1 MPLSTDEQVVQT
13 SKGIVATLQAIA
25 GPHPGFRPVHARGAL
40 FSGTFTPTPTAAS
53 LSSAQH
59 LNSPSTPI
67 TVRFS
72 SSTGIPDI
80 PDTDPQAN
88 PRGFAIRFHLGGR
101 KHTDVIAHS
110 TPFFPTRTGEDFLA
124 FLRAA
129 GASQGA
135 AEHPTPVEQFLA
147 QHPETLAFLG
157 APKPSPASFARE
169 KFWGVTALKFVK
181 EGAADTYFRY
191 QVEPVA
197 GVETL
202 DEAALKDKPADYLF
216 AELPKR
222 VEAGPVEFKLMAQLA
237 EEGDV
242 VDNATVHWPESRKV
256 VELGIIKVEALVDE
270 AEQAPEQKKIIF
282 DPIPRV
288 EGIEPSGDPLLDV
301 RASVYL
307 ISGRERRVA

>member
-1 MPLSTDEQVVQT
+1 M
-13 SKGIVATLQAIA
+13 
-25 GPHPGFRPVHARGAL
+25 
-40 FSGTFTPTPTAAS
+40 
-53 LSSAQH
+53 
-59 LNSPSTPI
+59 
-67 TVRFS
+67 RFS
-72 SSTGIPDI
+72 SAPGIPDI
-80 PDTDPQAN
+80 PDTKPEAN
-88 PRGFAIRFHLGGR
+88 PRGIAIRFNLGGR

-110 TPFFPTRTGEDFLA
+110 TPFFPVRTGDEFLA

-129 GASQGA
+129 VASQGA
-135 AEHPTPVEQFLA
+135 VEHPTPVEKFLA

-202 DEAALKDKPADYLF
+202 DEAALKEKPADYLY
-216 AELPKR
+216 AELPER
-222 VEAGPVEFKLMAQLA
+222 VKAGPVEFKLMAQLA

-256 VELGIIKVEALVDE
+256 VELGIVKVEALVKE
-270 AEQAPEQKKIIF
+270 AEQGPEQKKIIF

-307 ISGRERRVA
+307 ISGRERRAA

>member
-1 MPLSTDEQVVQT
+1 M
-13 SKGIVATLQAIA
+13 
-25 GPHPGFRPVHARGAL
+25 
-40 FSGTFTPTPTAAS
+40 
-53 LSSAQH
+53 
-59 LNSPSTPI
+59 
-67 TVRFS
+67 RFS
-72 SSTGIPDI
+72 SSTGIPNI

-110 TPFFPTRTGEDFLA
+110 TPFFPTRTGEEFLA

-135 AEHPTPVEQFLA
+135 VEHPTPVEKFLA

-157 APKPSPASFARE
+157 APKPSPVSFARQ
-169 KFWGVTALKFVK
+169 KYWSVTAFKFVK
-181 EGAADTYFRY
+181 EGAAGTYFRY

-202 DEAALKDKPADYLF
+202 DEAALRGEPADYLY
-216 AELPKR
+216 AELPER
-222 VEAGPVEFKLMAQLA
+222 VKAGPVEFKLTAQLA

-256 VELGIIKVEALVDE
+256 VELGTVKVVALVNE

-288 EGIEPSGDPLLDV
+288 EGIEPSADPLLDM
-301 RASVYL
+301 RASAYL
-307 ISGRERRVA
+307 VSGRERRAA

>member
-13 SKGIVATLQAIA
+13 SKEVVATLKAIA
-25 GPHPGFRPVHARGAL
+25 GPHPGLRPVHAHGVL

-59 LNSPSTPI
+59 LNDPSTPI

-72 SSTGIPDI
+72 SATGIPDI

-88 PRGFAIRFHLGGR
+88 PRGIAIRFNLGGR

-135 AEHPTPVEQFLA
+135 TEHPTPVEQFLGK
-147 QHPETLAFLG
+147 HPETLAFLQ
-157 APKPSPASFARE
+157 APKPSPVSFARE
-169 KFWGVTALKFVK
+169 KYWGVTALKFVK
-181 EGAADTYFRY
+181 EGAAETYFRY

-202 DEAALKDKPADYLF
+202 GEEALKEKPADYLF

-237 EEGDV
+237 EEGDTIN
-242 VDNATVHWPESRKV
+242 DATVHWPESRKV
-256 VELGIIKVEALVDE
+256 VELGTVKVEALVDE
-270 AEQAPEQKKIIF
+270 AKQAPEQKKIIF

-288 EGIEPSGDPLLDV
+288 EGIEPSADPLLDV

-307 ISGRERRVA
+307 VSGRERRAA

>member
-1 MPLSTDEQVVQT
+1 M
-13 SKGIVATLQAIA
+13 
-25 GPHPGFRPVHARGAL
+25 
-40 FSGTFTPTPTAAS
+40 
-53 LSSAQH
+53 
-59 LNSPSTPI
+59 
-67 TVRFS
+67 RFS

-80 PDTDPQAN
+80 SDIDPQAN
-88 PRGFAIRFHLGGR
+88 PRGIAIRFHLGGR

-110 TPFFPTRTGEDFLA
+110 TPFFPTRTGKEFLA
-124 FLRAA
+124 FLGAA

-135 AEHPTPVEQFLA
+135 AEHPTPIEQFLA
-147 QHPETLAFLG
+147 EHPETRAFLG
-157 APKPSPASFARE
+157 APKPSPVSFARE
-169 KFWGVTALKFVK
+169 KYWGVTTLKFVK
-181 EGAADTYFRY
+181 EGAAETYFRY

-202 DEAALKDKPADYLF
+202 DEAALREKPADYLF
-216 AELPKR
+216 AELRKR

-256 VELGIIKVEALVDE
+256 VELGTVKVGALVDE

-288 EGIEPSGDPLLDV
+288 EGIEPSADPLLDM

-307 ISGRERRVA
+307 VSGRERRAA